1 MSDYRKEFHPVT
13 SCGLTPI
20 VMRILRCVFLTACV
34 ALGDKAY
41 SFQSAV
47 DLPALTDA
55 QKDRLKER
63 DTFEKEAQQH
73 VLEGRLTEALATAR
87 KMLAIEQEIL
97 GPEHANA
104 VGSWEMIAQLQ
115 TKLED
120 FSGAKESREKLIE
133 IQRSISG
140 PEHWRTADAQRALKH
155 LDVLQKLA
163 PGDRQQL
170 NEVSALNLTA
180 MGLFRDGK
188 SQEAIPLFAQ
198 IAEILQKILGEDHPE
213 YAISLNNLAYLTD
226 ELGDSAKAALLY
238 TQAKE
243 IYRRTLGEKHPEF
256 ATALVNLGKLYQAKG
271 EYLKAEPLLL
281 QAVEINRGTLGEKNL
296 SFAITLSNLAGLYD
310 SMAQYSKAEPLYL
323 ESLEIR
329 KSLLGEENYQYL
341 TALNNLAVLYAS
353 TGQNVKAEKLLRQV
367 LEINRKLYGDFH
379 PVYATSLNNLA
390 AILKAMGDNQ
400 KAEPLYAE
408 SLEIRRKL
416 LGEKHPDFAHS
427 LNNLAVLYVA
437 LGDNAR
443 AERLFKQALEIKRT
457 TLGEKHPDYATGLN
471 NLAEVYKANGDF
483 VPAEPLF
490 REALEIQKNTVGE
503 QHPDYANSLSNLGM
517 MYSIMGDTSLA
528 ESLFLQAREIREKV
542 FGVLH
547 VDYAI
552 SVNNLAD
559 LYNTINQPDKAE
571 PLFLQAL
578 EIYRAALGEAHP
590 DYAVSLN
597 NLGQF
602 YYSKQ
607 DTAKAEPLFQK
618 SIEIKR
624 SVLGEQHPGYAVG
637 LSNLA
642 MLYEGRGDFDRAEPL
657 FQQAHQIFQ
666 SVCGKEHPTYATSL
680 SNLSRLSESRGQHVL
695 AESLIRE
702 SVMLTRMHV
711 EATAAV
717 QSERQQ
723 FLMEM
728 ANKSVL
734 DLYVS
739 VAISSGQFSDEVY
752 QEVLAAKGSVWR
764 RQQKTRT
771 LQAEPELMPLFAD
784 LQSVAARRAKQ
795 TLLTPNPDSAED
807 WRQQLDQL
815 AQRQEDLE
823 KTLASRSAAYR
834 KIQSPITVAE
844 LRAALPE
851 GHVVVDFIEYDQ
863 LLKTAESS
871 SGAMHLERHLAAFVL
886 RRDVPTVKL
895 ISLGAVKTISSAIET
910 WRVSFGQSV
919 EAQEAGQVLRNQ
931 VWIPLEPFLENTQT
945 VLVSPDGVLGRFPL
959 VALPGKTAGSFLLE
973 ERAIAIV
980 PVPQALVSLL
990 ARDVTNRPEVDGNLL
1005 VLGDVDYDSLP
1016 GNIESSPKK
1025 KFGRQ
1030 LAGLRGADWRNFTPL
1045 PATRGEVATIDKLY
1059 RGLFGDAGVTV
1070 LEQTQASEARFR
1082 QEATRHKF
1090 LHIATHGFFA
1100 PESLRSAL
1108 EHSVTRSVGSGPE
1121 NGAQRY
1127 VGVPPG
1133 MLSGL
1138 VFAGANREP
1147 DGLEDDGIL
1156 TASEV
1161 ESLDLRGVDLTL
1173 LSACETGLGEV
1184 AGGEG
1189 LLGLQRAFQIAGA
1202 RSVVASLWE
1211 VSDEATRTLM
1221 ENFYDNLWNKELRML
1236 EALREAQLSMLKE
1249 GRQRGLVRLDKL
1261 QDGDI
1266 SKRTPPFYWAAFVLS
1281 GDWR

>member
-1 MSDYRKEFHPVT
+1 MT
-13 SCGLTPI
+13 SFGQSPFA
-20 VMRILRCVFLTACV
+20 MRILKCVFLTACV
-34 ALGDKAY
+34 ALGDNAF
-41 SFQSAV
+41 SFQSAI

-55 QKDRLKER
+55 QKDQLRER
-63 DTFEKEAQQH
+63 DTFEKEATQH
-73 VLEGRLTEALATAR
+73 VREGRFAEALETAR

-97 GPEHANA
+97 GPEHADA
-104 VGSWEMIAQLQ
+104 VRSWDMIAQLQ

-120 FSGAKESREKLIE
+120 FSGAKESQEKLLE

-155 LDVLQKLA
+155 LDVLQTLS

-170 NEVSALNLTA
+170 NDASALNRTV

-188 SQEAIPLFAQ
+188 SADALPLFAQ
-198 IAEILQKILGEDHPE
+198 IAETQKKILGADHPE
-213 YAISLNNLAYLTD
+213 YAVSLNNVAYLTD
-226 ELGDSAKAALLY
+226 ELGDSAKAEPLY
-238 TQAKE
+238 IQAKE
-243 IYRRTLGEKHPEF
+243 IYGRTLGEKHPEF
-256 ATALVNLGKLYQAKG
+256 ATALVNLGKLYQARG
-271 EYLKAEPLLL
+271 EFAKAEPLLL

-296 SFAITLSNLAGLYD
+296 SFAITLSNLAGLYE
-310 SMAQYSKAEPLYL
+310 SMAEYSKAEPLYL

-353 TGQNVKAEKLLRQV
+353 MGQNVKSEKLLRQT

-390 AILKAMGDNQ
+390 AILKAMGENQ
-400 KAEPLYAE
+400 KAEPLYVE

-416 LGEKHPDFAHS
+416 FGEKHPDFAHS
-427 LNNLAVLYVA
+427 LNNLAALYVA
-437 LGDNAR
+437 LGDHAR
-443 AERLFKQALEIKRT
+443 AEPLFQQALEIKRT
-457 TLGEKHPDYATGLN
+457 ALGEKHPDYATGLN

-483 VPAEPLF
+483 VLAEPLF

-503 QHPDYANSLSNLGM
+503 QHPDYANSLSNLAM
-517 MYSIMGDTSLA
+517 MYAMMGDSTLA
-528 ESLFLQAREIREKV
+528 EPLFLQAREIRRKV
-542 FGVLH
+542 FGIHH

-559 LYNTINQPDKAE
+559 LYNNVNQPEKAE
-571 PLFLQAL
+571 PLFQEAL
-578 EIYRAALGEAHP
+578 EIYRVALGEAHP

-602 YYSKQ
+602 YYSQ
-607 DTAKAEPLFQK
+607 RESVKAEPLFQK

-624 SVLGEQHPGYAVG
+624 SVLGERHPGYAVG

-680 SNLSRLSESRGQHVL
+680 SNLGRLSESRGQHVL

-702 SVMLTRMHV
+702 SVTLTRMHV
-711 EATAAV
+711 EASAAV

-723 FLMEM
+723 FLMEI

-739 VAISSGQFSDEVY
+739 IAVSSGQFSDEVY
-752 QEVLAAKGSVWR
+752 REVLASKGSVWR

-771 LQAEPELMPLFAD
+771 LQAEPELRPLFAD

-795 TLLTPNPDSAED
+795 TLLTPNPDSAEA

-815 AQRQEDLE
+815 AQRQEGLE
-823 KTLASRSAAYR
+823 KTLAGASAAYR

-851 GHVVVDFIEYDQ
+851 GHILVDFIEYDQ
-863 LLKTAESS
+863 LAKTAEPS
-871 SGAMHLERHLAAFVL
+871 SGAMHLEKHLAAFVL
-886 RRDVPTVKL
+886 RGDVPTVKL
-895 ISLGAVKTISSAIET
+895 ISLGAVKTLSSAIET
-910 WRVSFGQSV
+910 WRLSFGQSA

-931 VWIPLEPFLENTQT
+931 IWMPLEPFLDNTQT
-945 VLVSPDGVLGRFPL
+945 VLVSPDGVLGRFPF

-973 ERAIAIV
+973 ERAIAII

-990 ARDVTNRPEVDGNLL
+990 ATENTKRPVVNDNLL
-1005 VLGDVDYDSLP
+1005 VLGDVDYDSPP
-1016 GNIESSPKK
+1016 GNAEASPKK
-1025 KFGRQ
+1025 KFGRN
-1030 LAGLRGADWRNFTPL
+1030 LAGVRGADWRSFTPL
-1045 PATRGEVATIDKLY
+1045 PGTRGEVATIDKLY
-1059 RGLFGDAGVTV
+1059 RGLFGNTGVTI

-1082 QEATRHKF
+1082 QEATHHKF

-1108 EHSVTRSVGSGPE
+1108 EHSVTRSAGSGPE
-1121 NGAQRY
+1121 NGSERY
-1127 VGVPPG
+1127 LGVPPG

-1138 VFAGANREP
+1138 VFAGANRES
-1147 DGLEDDGIL
+1147 DGIEDDGIL

-1211 VSDEATRTLM
+1211 VSDDATRTLM
-1221 ENFYDNLWNKELRML
+1221 ENFYDNLWKKELSLL
-1236 EALREAQLSMLKE
+1236 ESLRQAQLTMLKE
-1249 GRQRGLVRLDKL
+1249 GRQRGLVRLDQP
-1261 QDGDI
+1261 QDGDT